1 MPLVSPR
8 IRLERVKFSDRRSTT
23 RSVFDGRDGDGDGGV
38 DRPCAGFT
46 LIELLVVIAIIAV
59 LIALLLPAVQAAREA
74 ARRMQCANNLK
85 QIGLALH
92 NYHSVNDC
100 FAPGGLVGYR
110 YDTSA
115 YNLNGTYGAF
125 ARILGSLEQQ
135 PLYNAINWSL
145 EPDQDA
151 YGAKVNSTVTISRL
165 STFLCPS
172 DAPPSYLGTGT
183 APINTLTAPGNN
195 YFASL
200 GSSLEWGAYPGPLS
214 GPAQTPNGPPNGVFN
229 SGGATVGLRDIQ
241 DGSSNT
247 VACGE
252 WRTGS
257 GVRAN
262 AGITVVIPTDII
274 MVGSYPAG
282 VSRNTATVSMPNST
296 LANSLLSWLQTC
308 ASNVGNSAMRFNKS
322 TTLGESWALG
332 LPSYSLGNML
342 VPPNPKTPNCNV
354 ASSNAVNQPGVYGLS
369 SRHSG
374 GVNVLMADASVRFLK
389 DSVSIQTIWSL
400 GSRTGGEILSA
411 DSY

>member
-1 MPLVSPR
+1 MSTFRQGFRPGSAASIHRTIAPSFEPTPAQGLR
-8 IRLERVKFSDRRSTT
+8 GRR
-23 RSVFDGRDGDGDGGV
+23 
-38 DRPCAGFT
+38 AGFT

-74 ARRMQCANNLK
+74 ARRMQCVNNLK

-92 NYHSVNDC
+92 NYHSSNDC
-100 FAPGGLVGYR
+100 FPPGGLVGYR
-110 YDTSA
+110 YDTKA
-115 YNLNGTYGAF
+115 FNLNGTYGPF
-125 ARILGSLEQQ
+125 ARILANLEQQ
-135 PLYNAINWSL
+135 PLFNAINWSL
-145 EPDQDA
+145 ECDQDA
-151 YGAKVNSTVTISRL
+151 YGTAANSTVTVARL
-165 STFLCPS
+165 NSFLCPS

-183 APINTLTAPGNN
+183 APINALTAPGNN

-200 GSSLEWGAYPGPLS
+200 GSSLEWGGYPGTLS
-214 GPAQTPNGPPNGVFN
+214 GPARTPNGPPNGLFN
-229 SGGATVGLRDIQ
+229 SGGAAIGLRDIL

-257 GVRAN
+257 GLRAGASVR
-262 AGITVVIPTDII
+262 VVIPTDII
-274 MVGSYPAG
+274 MVGSYPTG
-282 VSRNTATVSMPNST
+282 VSRNTATVSMPSQA
-296 LANSLLSWLQTC
+296 LASSLSAWLETC

-369 SRHSG
+369 SRHPG
-374 GVNVLMADASVRFLK
+374 GANVLMADASVRFLK
-389 DSVSIQTIWSL
+389 DSVNVQTVWAL
-400 GSRTGGEILSA
+400 GSRGSGEIISS